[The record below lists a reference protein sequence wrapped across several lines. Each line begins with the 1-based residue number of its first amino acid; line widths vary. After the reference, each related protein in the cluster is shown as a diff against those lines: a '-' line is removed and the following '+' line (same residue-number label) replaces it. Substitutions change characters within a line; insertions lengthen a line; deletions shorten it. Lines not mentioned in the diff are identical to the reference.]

1 MSAPPTVTG
10 RPPAPADRSYR
21 RGMAVSG
28 AAFAML
34 FVLGGGAVLTSLW
47 LSQDI
52 STASAHPGFD
62 GVTSLRLDVNSASV
76 TVNADAATTRTS
88 VGSEVRWSP
97 RTIGRPSVTTH
108 LSGGVLTV
116 DSPGCNGGFGFHT
129 CDVKLTLAVPK
140 GVPVTVDSD
149 SGSTSVTG
157 PTGALQV
164 KADSGGLVVRD
175 AVAPIT
181 ANLNSGSVVI
191 ENASSSARVK
201 TDSGSVTVTKLGGD
215 LTADLNSGT
224 LNATGLSGRNARV
237 NSDSGDNLLRFAAAP
252 ASVTTTTNSGS
263 THIEVPRG
271 SGPYAVTASVDSGSR
286 TIGVS
291 TDPSAPR
298 RIETSNDSGDVTIS
312 YR

>member
-47 LSQDI
+47 LSQEV
-52 STASAHPGFD
+52 STSSAHPGFD
-62 GVTSLRLDVNSASV
+62 GVTSLRLDVNSATV
-76 TVNADAATTRTS
+76 TVDADAATTRTS

-97 RTIGRPSVTTH
+97 RTIDKPSVTTH

-116 DSPGCNGGFGFHT
+116 ASPGCRGGFGFHT

-149 SGSTSVTG
+149 SGSTTVTG

-164 KADSGGLVVRD
+164 KADSGGLTVRD
-175 AVAPIT
+175 ATAPIT
-181 ANLNSGSVVI
+181 ANLNSGCVVI
-191 ENASSSARVK
+191 DNASSSARVK
-201 TDSGSVTVTKLGGD
+201 TDSGDVTITKLGGD
-215 LTADLNSGT
+215 LTADLNSGGLT
-224 LNATGLSGRNARV
+224 ATELSGKNVRV
-237 NSDSGDNLLRFAAAP
+237 NSDSGDNVLQFAAAP
-252 ASVTTTTNSGS
+252 TSVTTTTNSGS
-263 THIEVPRG
+263 THILVPAG
-271 SGPYAVTASVDSGSR
+271 SGPYAVTANVDSGGKN
-286 TIGVS
+286 IGVP

-298 RIETSNDSGDVTIS
+298 RIETSNDSGDVTIG